1 MPTSEV
7 ADRTTR
13 VLIAEDEL
21 IAEGLRKLLECEFES
36 IMSVGNEHQ
45 LLGTVASFTPD
56 VVLLDIDIPRLD
68 GIEATRRFSKIS
80 PATKVVIVTAHTDPQ
95 YIVEAFGAGASGYV
109 LKRCAVSELVTA
121 IRSVLEGQTYVTR
134 LMGDYSVPTAN
145 ESAQRR
151 TVQLTVRQREVLR
164 LIAEGFTAKEIANA
178 LNLSAKTAVFHRMAI
193 MDKLGLRT
201 TAELTRYAL
210 NHGIV
215 SGAAEPPSPAVGHE
229 GDQGDCDALAQAAGN
244 N

>member
-1 MPTSEV
+1 MSSYWTS
-7 ADRTTR
+7 TYP
-13 VLIAEDEL
+13 
-21 IAEGLRKLLECEFES
+21 GL
-36 IMSVGNEHQ
+36 
-45 LLGTVASFTPD
+45 TASKP
-56 VVLLDIDIPRLD
+56 
-68 GIEATRRFSKIS
+68 TRRFSKIS
-80 PATKVVIVTAHTDPQ
+80 PATKVVVVTAHTDPQ

-109 LKRCAVSELVTA
+109 LKRSAVSELVTA
-121 IRSVLEGQTYVTR
+121 IRRVLEGQTYVTP
-134 LMGDYSVPTAN
+134 LMEDYYEPTAK

-164 LIAEGFTAKEIANA
+164 LIANGYTAKEVANA

-215 SGAAEPPSPAVGHE
+215 SGASEPPSPVAGQE
-229 GDQGDCDALAQAAGN
+229 GDKGDCGALAQVAGN